1 VATNALV
8 SGGTSARDRR
18 IYAPRQA
25 VALMAAGKETGQGGV
40 VYAQLSEF
48 LQVQTSAPS
57 FSPAFRGTIIG
68 GQPGQPKLPSGPT
81 QPMGARPH
89 RGYPTFP
96 AVSRYF
102 VPKTEN
108 RWPLTAG
115 FRSDAQSVHGSRT
128 IMVADLSELFM
139 HVPVDSEHEAY
150 RRAIQ
155 EENVLGKKTASTR
168 LWAYTKL
175 RELYGLDPRLPVF
188 RALRLLWAADSE
200 GRPLL
205 ALLAATARD
214 SLLRSTMGAVIEIP
228 VGQELTRERIQEA
241 VVAARGDRFS
251 ATTMKSLL
259 ANVTSSWTQSG
270 HLAPRGR
277 IRTAPPTGTSAV
289 ALALFLGYLTG
300 ARGLMLFAT
309 PWTALLG
316 LPESRLQ
323 DMAREASRRGWL
335 TYRGIGDVVDITFE
349 RLLTAADVA
358 ALAAV
363 S

>member
-1 VATNALV
+1 MGSGKVKGPGCINAEIIRL
-8 SGGTSARDRR
+8 
-18 IYAPRQA
+18 
-25 VALMAAGKETGQGGV
+25 
-40 VYAQLSEF
+40 QLLEF
-48 LQVQTSAPS
+48 LLAQTSAPS
-57 FSPAFRGTIIG
+57 FSAAFRGTIIEE
-68 GQPGQPKLPSGPT
+68 QPQQLPLLSGPP
-81 QPMGARPH
+81 QPLGARSH
-89 RGYPTFP
+89 RGYQIYP

-102 VPKTEN
+102 IPQTEN

-128 IMVADLSELFM
+128 IMVADLSELLL
-139 HVPVDSEHEAY
+139 HVPANSEHETY
-150 RRAIQ
+150 RHAIQ
-155 EENVLGKKTASTR
+155 DENVLGKKTASTR

-188 RALRLLWAADSE
+188 RALRLLWDADSE
-200 GRPLL
+200 GQHLL

-214 SLLRSTMGAVIEIP
+214 SLLRSTMRAVIETP
-228 VGQELTRERIQEA
+228 VGKELTRERLQEA

-251 ATTMKSLL
+251 VTTMKSLL
-259 ANVTSSWTQSG
+259 ANLTSSWTQSG
-270 HLAPRGR
+270 HLTPRGR
-277 IRTAPPTGTSAV
+277 IRVVPPTSTSAV
-289 ALALFLGYLTG
+289 AFALFLGHLTD

-323 DMAREASRRGWL
+323 DLAREASRRGWL

-349 RLLTAADVA
+349 RLLTPADVA
-358 ALAAV
+358 ALAAA